1 MVAPQMT
8 SLMLLNLS
16 ILIYIGK
23 AEALQGK
30 DLNRL
35 DLKNESFL
43 VLIFFHLILL
53 TDFV

>member
-1 MVAPQMT
+1 MVAPQMV
-8 SLMLLNLS
+8 SWMLLNLS

-23 AEALQGK
+23 AEALEGK

-35 DLKNESFL
+35 DLMNESF
-43 VLIFFHLILL
+43 IAIISFHLVLL